1 MSYSDIVG
9 TWWQGRASERTGSWS
24 RHIDFEVREK
34 YRTKGRSTVIL
45 QVMMALLGL
54 SVKDNKEILLPSW
67 QHGKIPDYK
76 PESLRSRGPERKW
89 EVVPFK
95 STLLCTASDWEE
107 KVYPQI
113 SRGKKQLVNPFLIQK
128 SHSSVWPCLQTVQAK
143 IKHPR
148 KLGWCYFR
156 GT

>member
-1 MSYSDIVG
+1 
-9 TWWQGRASERTGSWS
+9 
-24 RHIDFEVREK
+24 
-34 YRTKGRSTVIL
+34 
-45 QVMMALLGL
+45 MAKSLTT
-54 SVKDNKEILLPSW
+54 S
-67 QHGKIPDYK
+67 QR
-76 PESLRSRGPERKW
+76 ESLRSQGPERKW

-148 KLGWCYFR
+148 KLG
-156 GT
+156 